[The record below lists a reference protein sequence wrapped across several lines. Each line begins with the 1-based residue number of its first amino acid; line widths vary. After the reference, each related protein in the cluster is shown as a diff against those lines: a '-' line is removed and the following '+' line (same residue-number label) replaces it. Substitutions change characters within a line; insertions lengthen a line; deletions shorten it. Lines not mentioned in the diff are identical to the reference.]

1 MDSSFLEYSIFGLFT
16 IDISNYIY
24 IKATLAKEFHIQ
36 PSELEC
42 MPAWEYELFIQEINK
57 AIKEENKKNKEE
69 EDKYNVNGLRRMAE
83 QRNDNYMKSGVYKNM
98 PNVSKITSVPNVS
111 NPSIPKL
118 PPMSGI

>member
-1 MDSSFLEYSIFGLFT
+1 
-16 IDISNYIY
+16 
-24 IKATLAKEFHIQ
+24 
-36 PSELEC
+36 

-118 PPMSGI
+118 PPMSGV